1 MTADNV
7 LWGLAR
13 LLTKPLNL
21 VAFDN
26 IQTTIANTRWPIVFE
41 PKRYVILRPSLDIID
56 LSLG

>member
-26 IQTTIANTRWPIVFE
+26 NQTTIANTLPIVFE